1 MEKLGEGREEGEE
14 RSLTRG
20 GGALA
25 HERGRSARSREG
37 EERRSREG
45 RGVGKSGRGKWWAV
59 SDGGVFISDSARV
72 SSDSAG
78 GVFVLSARGRFVF
91 GDFSDRSRGLV
102 IALGVQRL
110 FFLDLDPR
118 KSIEH

>member
-1 MEKLGEGREEGEE
+1 MYERSFLFSCLLPAISSGEVGGGEGG
-14 RSLTRG
+14 G

-78 GVFVLSARGRFVF
+78 GVLSFLPAV
-91 GDFSDRSRGLV
+91 GL
-102 IALGVQRL
+102 
-110 FFLDLDPR
+110 FLEIFPTVPAAW
-118 KSIEH
+118 

>member
-1 MEKLGEGREEGEE
+1 MHVVHVPWEQHCQHPLSREQGGTFGFEQVSVGNAALGTIVPS
-14 RSLTRG
+14 SLV
-20 GGALA
+20 
-25 HERGRSARSREG
+25 RGRSARSREG

-78 GVFVLSARGRFVF
+78 GVLSFLPAV
-91 GDFSDRSRGLV
+91 GL
-102 IALGVQRL
+102 
-110 FFLDLDPR
+110 FLEIFPTVPAAW
-118 KSIEH
+118 